1 MKKLIFR
8 LYQKIMYLLSFFI
21 SFEEPLL
28 IHERGGLKKVPDIL
42 LDKEIKNVMLV
53 TDEYL
58 GSTDLF
64 KSLVTNLQ
72 SNGLDTSIYD
82 QTKPNP
88 SLTSIKEAYKLYKE
102 NNCQALIAYG
112 GGSVMDLAKGVG
124 AKVARPNKPISKMRG
139 TLKIR
144 KKIPFLICVP
154 STVGTGSEATLAAVV
169 SDKEKHEKYAIMDP
183 VLMPDVAILD
193 IEIVKTLPKKMIAQ
207 TGMDALTHALEAYIG
222 KANTRKTKDKALNA
236 IKIIFEDLE
245 KAYSGNIDS
254 LEKMQVAA
262 YDAGVAFTRAYVGNV
277 HALAHQMSAVYD
289 MAHGYSNAVILP
301 HVLDYYGQKIEQPL
315 VEVYDYVYG
324 ESKLDAKEK
333 RMKIIENIRRLKKAL
348 DIEVGFDGL
357 IKESDLSRMV
367 DNAYKE
373 ANPLYPVPVIFD
385 KSDFRKLYV
394 LINES

>member
-8 LYQKIMYLLSFFI
+8 LYHKIMYLLSFFI
-21 SFEEPLL
+21 SFKEPLL
-28 IHERGGLKKVPDIL
+28 IHERDGLKKVPDIL
-42 LDKEIKNVMLV
+42 SDKKIKNVMLV

-64 KSLVTNLQ
+64 KSLVTNLK
-72 SNGLDTSIYD
+72 SNGIDTSIYD

-88 SLTSIKEAYKLYKE
+88 SLTSIEEAYKLYKE
-102 NNCQALIAYG
+102 KNSQALIAYG

-124 AKVARPNKPISKMRG
+124 AKVARPSKPISKMRG

-144 KKIPFLICVP
+144 KKMPFLICVP

-193 IEIVKTLPKKMIAQ
+193 IEVVKTLPKKIIAQ
-207 TGMDALTHALEAYIG
+207 TGMDALTHAIEAYIG

-236 IKIIFEDLE
+236 IKIIFEHLE
-245 KAYSGNIDS
+245 KAYSGNIDA

-289 MAHGYSNAVILP
+289 MAHGYANAVILP
-301 HVLDYYGQKIEQPL
+301 YVLEYYGQKIDYPL
-315 VEVYDYVYG
+315 AEVYDYLYG
-324 ESKLDAKEK
+324 ENNLENYEK
-333 RMKIIENIRRLKKAL
+333 RLKIIEKISQLKQAL

-357 IKESDLSRMV
+357 IKEADISRMV
-367 DNAYKE
+367 DNAYRE

-385 KSDFRKLYV
+385 KSDFRKLYK
-394 LINES
+394 LINQS